1 MKLCL
6 LQGSSG
12 RQNYFRDR
20 RALERR
26 EAVRRVQ
33 ISQDHRENLE
43 GPYAHRSEGS
53 PITRWI
59 ERHREGGQVLQ
70 IVTNHHRS
78 LQVPTGWP
86 NTARDFRYWHF
97 ASVSAVQR
105 QMKRRE
111 LITLL
116 GGAAIWPFAARA
128 EKRDGVR
135 RVGVIMGFAED
146 DEVWQTY
153 LATFRRTLQG
163 LGWTDGRNIRFDYRF
178 TGDSEERMRSIA
190 EEIVGLAPD
199 VILVSTNSAVSAT
212 LNATRSIPIVFTW
225 VSDPVG
231 SGFVTNLPHPG
242 GKITGFHNFE
252 PAIGGKWLA
261 YLSQIAPALRRV
273 AVVYVPEVAPNVAFL
288 RVIETA
294 APQMGL
300 AVTPAEIRNA
310 GDIERVV
317 SAFGQQGG
325 GLIVTPSAL
334 TATRRDLIISLAA
347 RFGLPAI
354 YSFGFYAASGGL
366 ISYGIN
372 QLEQARPAAS
382 YVDQILR
389 GVNPGDLPV
398 QLPLKYEL
406 VINLKTAAALG
417 ITVPNSL
424 QLLADEVIE

>member
-1 MKLCL
+1 M
-6 LQGSSG
+6 S
-12 RQNYFRDR
+12 DMVR
-20 RALERR
+20 RAF
-26 EAVRRVQ
+26 V
-33 ISQDHRENLE
+33 
-43 GPYAHRSEGS
+43 
-53 PITRWI
+53 
-59 ERHREGGQVLQ
+59 
-70 IVTNHHRS
+70 
-78 LQVPTGWP
+78 
-86 NTARDFRYWHF
+86 
-97 ASVSAVQR
+97 
-105 QMKRRE
+105 
-111 LITLL
+111 TLL
-116 GGAAIWPFAARA
+116 GGAAIWPFPALA
-128 EKRDGVR
+128 EKSDGVR
-135 RVGVIMGFAED
+135 RVGVIMGFAES
-146 DEVWQTY
+146 DEVWQTF
-153 LATFRRTLQG
+153 LATFRRALQD
-163 LGWTDGRNIRFDYRF
+163 LGWTDRRNIRFDYRS
-178 TGDSEERMRSIA
+178 TGDSEERMRSMA

-199 VILVSTNSAVSAT
+199 VILVSTNSAVSAI
-212 LNATRSIPIVFTW
+212 LNATHSIPIVSTW

-242 GKITGFHNFE
+242 GQITGFHNFE

-261 YLSQIAPALRRV
+261 YLSQIAPGLRQV
-273 AVVYVPEVAPNVAFL
+273 AVVHVPEIAPNVAFL
-288 RVIETA
+288 RVVEAA

-347 RFGLPAI
+347 RLGLPAI
-354 YSFGFYAASGGL
+354 YSFGFYTASGGL

-389 GVNPGDLPV
+389 GANPGDLPV

-417 ITVPNSL
+417 LTVPNSL
-424 QLLADEVIE
+424 QLLADQVIE